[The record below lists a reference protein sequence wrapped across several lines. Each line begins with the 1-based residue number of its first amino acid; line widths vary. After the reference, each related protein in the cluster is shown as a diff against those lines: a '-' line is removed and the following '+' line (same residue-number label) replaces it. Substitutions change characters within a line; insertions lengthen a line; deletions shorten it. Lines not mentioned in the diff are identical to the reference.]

1 MTKLSLRIFFPVCL
15 FSLLTLILFKNPAWK
30 LVKFTEDKKHDVDY
44 EDLINKNANNAKS
57 NALSKVT
64 DRKSFDL
71 RIIVLVYDRAKS
83 LQRLLNSLNE
93 AEYASDIIKLEI
105 WIDRSEY
112 GNVDNITLQAAINFN
127 YLHGDFEVI
136 VHQHHVGIVGQWLTT
151 WKPNINSNE
160 IVVFLEDDVTVSK
173 YFWKYLKMVHRKFDN
188 RSDIN
193 GFSLQGYSRTF
204 SLKHKVTTLR
214 GPKDY
219 TVFLFPVLGSWGFS
233 PSTKNWKQFLDWFYS
248 EDKSSFNP
256 YAPGNIASNWYK
268 TFSSQGK
275 ANTMWTMWHI
285 YYAWKNNEYTLHCN
299 FPENAGLTTNW
310 REKGLHYSHTEG
322 SSNKLLTEWK
332 SEYDNLPDHVPYLNL
347 SGHVIHY

>member
-1 MTKLSLRIFFPVCL
+1 MNTLRLRIYMCLCL
-15 FSLLTLILFKNPAWK
+15 FSFLALILFKNPAWK
-30 LVKFTEDKKHDVDY
+30 LFKFTRDNRHAVDR
-44 EDLINKNANNAKS
+44 
-57 NALSKVT
+57 T
-64 DRKSFDL
+64 SFDL

-105 WIDRSEY
+105 WIDRSED
-112 GNVDNITLQAAINFN
+112 GSVDKITLQAAINFN
-127 YLHGDFEVI
+127 YLHGDCEVI

-151 WKPNINSNE
+151 WKPNITSNE

-173 YFWKYLKMVHRKFDN
+173 YFWKYLRMVHRKYDN

-193 GFSLQGYSRTF
+193 GFALQGYSRTF
-204 SLKHKVTTLR
+204 SLEHNITTLR
-214 GPKDY
+214 GPEDY
-219 TVFLFPVLGSWGFS
+219 TVFHFPVLGSWGFS

-248 EDKSSFNP
+248 EDKSSFKP
-256 YAPGNIASNWYK
+256 YVPGNIASDWYEIL
-268 TFSSQGK
+268 SSGGK

-310 REKGLHYSHTEG
+310 REKGLHYSQTEG

-332 SEYDNLPDHVPYLNL
+332 SEYNNLPDHVPYLNL